1 MSDSIFRPANMHG
14 LSETGKRQ
22 SVLRPAHTQANK
34 AQVGQPREILND
46 KTDTFFVGSFRWYAH
61 SIKLGNCM
69 SQSEH
74 LERLGK
80 RSILLSALPQKDW
93 DALLELGRPV
103 TFAKGGSILMHG
115 SAGQEMYLILEGRVE
130 VSVISAEGTK
140 GVLNQMGPG
149 EILGEIALL
158 DGGERSADAVAASD
172 FVSLIAIERKTVM
185 RVLKQSP
192 DMVFAVIAE
201 LCRRVRNASEMFEV
215 KSEKQARV
223 RLARS
228 LLRLAAKWGED
239 VDTGSDSRMLRGF
252 SQSEL
257 GDYAGL
263 ARENVNR
270 CLKAFECEDLIS
282 RREEGLVLLDLE
294 EIAEVAQL

>member
-1 MSDSIFRPANMHG
+1 MFRSDHPIRS
-14 LSETGKRQ
+14 
-22 SVLRPAHTQANK
+22 
-34 AQVGQPREILND
+34 D
-46 KTDTFFVGSFRWYAH
+46 
-61 SIKLGNCM
+61 
-69 SQSEH
+69 
-74 LERLGK
+74 K

-103 TFAKGGSILMHG
+103 NFAKGSTILCHG

-130 VSVISAEGTK
+130 ISIISAEGTK
-140 GVLNQMGPG
+140 SVLNQMGPG

-172 FVSLIAIERKTVM
+172 FVSLIAIERQSVL

-223 RLARS
+223 RLARA

-239 VDTGSDSRMLRGF
+239 IDAGSDSRLLRGF

-257 GDYAGL
+257 GDFAGL

-270 CLKAFECEDLIS
+270 CLKSFENEALIS
-282 RREEGLVLLDLE
+282 RREEGLILLDLE
-294 EIAEVAQL
+294 GIADVAQL